1 MPIPSAP
8 RARLHL
14 PTVHEPHPLSPPP
27 VNPRFHAGGPFV
39 FKFRQILLYC
49 VLQFAVLIGMPM
61 KPEEI
66 RELLNNLNKP
76 QIVRTV
82 HKERN

>member
-1 MPIPSAP
+1 
-8 RARLHL
+8 
-14 PTVHEPHPLSPPP
+14 
-27 VNPRFHAGGPFV
+27 
-39 FKFRQILLYC
+39 
-49 VLQFAVLIGMPM
+49 MPM